1 MSEIVGWIAAQGFE
15 EIPNFESLT
24 RKREKKL
31 LRSRAPEFPAP
42 ASTEKGPPEK
52 GLPAHQFP
60 SDVVEEALEIQGVED
75 SQIVDEAGESV
86 EQLDNAALYA
96 LEVEKYEREWEERRR
111 ARELQRQLD
120 MDREAN
126 LRRYRGRTVA
136 LLRRY
141 MRLALEAGRLPSVL
155 GSLFFRTGVTSYGV
169 MTFEERVI
177 FVRDMEICLG
187 KLDDQSREILGR
199 CVIQGHDLRD
209 TAKLTRGTARTTR
222 RNIPEAIDNL
232 TEILLKTGLLEELF
246 SNRET
251 SCQEVKNDEFPASDW
266 EQGK

>member
-1 MSEIVGWIAAQGFE
+1 VGWIAAQAFE
-15 EIPNFESLT
+15 EVPNFESLK
-24 RKREKKL
+24 RKREKKA
-31 LRSRAPEFPAP
+31 LRSRAPEFPAS
-42 ASTEKGPPEK
+42 ASPEE
-52 GLPAHQFP
+52 GLRAHQFP
-60 SDVVEEALEIQGVED
+60 PDVREEPVEIQGVED
-75 SQIVDEAGESV
+75 SQVGDEAGESV
-86 EQLDNAALYA
+86 EELDYAALHA
-96 LEVEKYEREWEERRR
+96 LEVERHEREWEERRR

-199 CVIQGHDLRD
+199 CVIQGHDLRH
-209 TAKLTRGTARTTR
+209 TARLTQGTTRTTR

-232 TEILLKTGLLEELF
+232 TEILLKMGLLEEQV

-251 SCQEVKNDEFPASDW
+251 SCQEVKNDEFPASDC

>member
-1 MSEIVGWIAAQGFE
+1 V
-15 EIPNFESLT
+15 
-24 RKREKKL
+24 
-31 LRSRAPEFPAP
+31 P
-42 ASTEKGPPEK
+42 ASQEKGSPEK
-52 GLPAHQFP
+52 NLRAHQFP
-60 SDVVEEALEIQGVED
+60 SDGDEPIEIQGVED
-75 SQIVDEAGESV
+75 SQIVDEGGVNLE
-86 EQLDNAALYA
+86 ELDYATLHA
-96 LEVEKYEREWEERRR
+96 LEVEKHEREWEERRR

-120 MDREAN
+120 LDREAN

-177 FVRDMEICLG
+177 FVRDMEICLA

-209 TAKLTRGTARTTR
+209 TAKLTRGTTRTTR
-222 RNIPEAIDNL
+222 RNIPESIDNL
-232 TEILLKTGLLEELF
+232 TEILLKMGLLEEQF

-251 SCQEVKNDEFPASDW
+251 SCQEVKNDEFPASDC